1 MRCAFELQVP
11 WSSGELKMA
20 RFISFLIGATL
31 ALGTVKP
38 SPMCAQKPGE
48 KSSEQADKSDKSEK
62 TDKGEKSGDKKEE
75 KKEEKK
81 AEEKKPE
88 EKTVQTKHTI
98 RIGGQEIKYTATA
111 GTLLLKLED
120 GTPKA
125 SVFYIAYTKDEVSD
139 TAKRPVTFTFNGGP
153 GSASIWL
160 HLGAFGPRRVE
171 MGDADLLLPPPYKLV
186 DNQYSLLDLTDL
198 VFIDPVSTGYSRPVP
213 GEAANQYHGIQQDIE
228 SVGDFIRLYAT
239 RNKRWTSPK
248 FLAGESYGTTRA
260 AGLSGYLQQRYG
272 MYLNG
277 IVLISSILNF
287 QTAEFDT
294 GNDLPYILYLP
305 TYTAIAW
312 YHKKLPAD
320 LQSAGLQKAVDES
333 RNFAAHE
340 YADALMSGDNLP
352 AARKAEIAQKLSRL
366 SGLSPEYLLRSNLRI
381 EIQRFD
387 KELLRDQRRTVG
399 RLDGRFTGIDEDAA
413 GARPD
418 YDPSLAA
425 IVGPYTATFHDYVRA
440 DLKFE
445 SDLFYEYL
453 TGRVRPWSFEPYENR
468 YVNVAQTLRSAMTQN
483 PFLHVFVGKGYY
495 DLATPF
501 YAAEYT
507 FDHLSL
513 DDSLRPHL
521 SGGYYQA
528 GHMMYVHLPSLAKL
542 KQDLA
547 QFMQE
552 SIPAAQKGSA
562 K

>member
-1 MRCAFELQVP
+1 MSRLARSLVMIFVLAGISAAANAQQQNAGDK
-11 WSSGELKMA
+11 SGEKSA
-20 RFISFLIGATL
+20 E
-31 ALGTVKP
+31 
-38 SPMCAQKPGE
+38 KPGE
-48 KSSEQADKSDKSEK
+48 KADKTKD
-62 TDKGEKSGDKKEE
+62 
-75 KKEEKK
+75 
-81 AEEKKPE
+81 EKKPE
-88 EKTVQTKHTI
+88 EKVVQTKHSVK
-98 RIGGQEIKYTATA
+98 IGGQEIKYTATA
-111 GTLLLKLED
+111 GTILLKLED

-125 SVFYIAYTKDEVSD
+125 SVFYVAYTKDDVTD

-171 MGDADLLLPPPYKLV
+171 MGDAGALLPPPYKLV
-186 DNQYSLLDLTDL
+186 DNEYSLLDMTDL
-198 VFIDPVSTGYSRPVP
+198 VFVDPVSTGYSRAVP
-213 GEAANQYHGIQQDIE
+213 GEAPKQFHGIEEDIQ

-277 IVLISSILNF
+277 IILISSILNF

-294 GNDLPYILYLP
+294 GNDLPYILYFP

-312 YHKKLPAD
+312 YHKKLSAD
-320 LQSAGLQKAVDES
+320 LQSDLQKGLVES
-333 RNFAAHE
+333 RSFAAHE
-340 YADALMSGDNLP
+340 YADALMGGDSLP
-352 AARKAEIAQKLSRL
+352 GARRAEIAQKLSRL
-366 SGLSPEYLLRSNLRI
+366 TGLSAEYIERSNLRI

-387 KELLRDQRRTVG
+387 KELLREQRRTVG
-399 RLDGRFTGIDEDAA
+399 RLDGRFTGIDENAA

-425 IVGPYTATFHDYVRA
+425 IVGPYTATFHDYVRG

-453 TGRVRPWSFEPYENR
+453 TGRVQPWSYESYQNK
-468 YVNVAQTLRSAMTQN
+468 YVNVAETLRSAMTQN
-483 PFLHVFVGKGYY
+483 PFLRVFVGKGYY

-501 YAAEYT
+501 FAAEYT

-513 DDSLRPHL
+513 DESLRAHL
-521 SGGYYQA
+521 SGGYYEA
-528 GHMMYVHLPSLAKL
+528 GHMMYVHQPSLAKL

-547 QFMQE
+547 QFIRASTDQAA
-552 SIPAAQKGSA
+552 AAQKGAA

>member
-1 MRCAFELQVP
+1 
-11 WSSGELKMA
+11 MA
-20 RFISFLIGATL
+20 MPRFALLIFAGLSAVLLATR
-31 ALGTVKP
+31 ATPQTPEEKP
-38 SPMCAQKPGE
+38 AEKPAE
-48 KSSEQADKSDKSEK
+48 KSADK
-62 TDKGEKSGDKKEE
+62 TKEE
-75 KKEEKK
+75 KKD
-81 AEEKKPE
+81 EKKPE
-88 EKTVQTKHTI
+88 EKVVQTKHSSKI
-98 RIGGQEIKYTATA
+98 AGQEIKYTATA
-111 GTLLLKLED
+111 GTILLKLED

-125 SVFYIAYTKDEVSD
+125 SVFYIAYTKDDVND
-139 TAKRPVTFTFNGGP
+139 ATKRPVTFTFNGGP

-171 MGDADLLLPPPYKLV
+171 MGDAGALLPPPYKLV
-186 DNQYSLLDLTDL
+186 DNEYSLLDVSDL
-198 VFIDPVSTGYSRPVP
+198 VFIDPVSTGYSRAVP
-213 GEAANQYHGIQQDIE
+213 GEAPKQFHGIQEDIE

-239 RNKRWTSPK
+239 RNKRWTSSK

-277 IVLISSILNF
+277 IILISSILNF

-294 GNDLPYILYLP
+294 GNDLPYLLYLP

-320 LQSAGLQKAVDES
+320 LQSGDLQKAVQES
-333 RNFAAHE
+333 RNFAVHE
-340 YADALMSGDNLP
+340 YADALMGGDGLP
-352 AARKAEIAQKLSRL
+352 AGRRAEIAQKLSRL
-366 SGLSPEYLLRSNLRI
+366 TGLSTEYIERSNLRI
-381 EIQRFD
+381 EIQRFA

-399 RLDGRFTGIDEDAA
+399 RLDGRFTGIDENAA

-425 IVGPYTATFHDYVRA
+425 IVGPYTATFHDYVRG

-468 YVNVAQTLRSAMTQN
+468 YVNVAETLRSAMTQN
-483 PFLHVFVGKGYY
+483 PFLRVYVGKGYY

-501 YAAEYT
+501 FAAEYT

-513 DDSLRPHL
+513 DDSLRGHL
-521 SGGYYQA
+521 SGGYFAA
-528 GHMMYVHLPSLAKL
+528 GHMMYVHQPSLAKL

-547 QFMQE
+547 QFIQ
-552 SIPAAQKGSA
+552 AGAGQKGAA

>member
-1 MRCAFELQVP
+1 MQ
-11 WSSGELKMA
+11 
-20 RFISFLIGATL
+20 RFVLLMVAASLVIFAGAQAT
-31 ALGTVKP
+31 
-38 SPMCAQKPGE
+38 AQAPDAKPGE
-48 KSSEQADKSDKSEK
+48 KSEAKPGEKAGEK
-62 TDKGEKSGDKKEE
+62 TDKAKD
-75 KKEEKK
+75 
-81 AEEKKPE
+81 EKKPE
-88 EKTVQTKHTI
+88 EKVVQTKHSI
-98 RIGGQEIKYTATA
+98 KIGGQEIKYTATA
-111 GTLLLKLED
+111 GTILLKLED

-125 SVFYIAYTKDEVSD
+125 SVFYVAYTKDDVSD
-139 TAKRPVTFTFNGGP
+139 TTKRPITFTFNGGP
-153 GSASIWL
+153 GAASIWL

-171 MGDADLLLPPPYKLV
+171 MGDAGSLLPPPYKLV
-186 DNQYSLLDLTDL
+186 DNEYSLLDLTDI
-198 VFIDPVSTGYSRPVP
+198 VFIDPVSTGFSRAVP
-213 GEAANQYHGIQQDIE
+213 GEAPKQFHGIQEDIE

-239 RNKRWTSPK
+239 RSKRWTSPK

-277 IVLISSILNF
+277 IILISSILNF

-320 LQSAGLQKAVDES
+320 LQTDLRKAIEES
-333 RNFAAHE
+333 RNFATHE
-340 YADALMSGDNLP
+340 YADALMSGDELP
-352 AARKAEIAQKLSRL
+352 AARRTDIAQKLSRL
-366 SGLSPEYLLRSNLRI
+366 TGLSAQYIERSNLRI
-381 EIQRFD
+381 EIQKFD

-413 GARPD
+413 GARPE

-425 IVGPYTATFHDYVRA
+425 IVGPFTATFNDYVRG

-453 TGRVRPWSFEPYENR
+453 TGRVQPWSFEAYQNR
-468 YVNVAQTLRSAMTQN
+468 YVNVAETLRSAMTQN
-483 PFLHVFVGKGYY
+483 PFLRVFVGKGYY

-501 YAAEYT
+501 FAAEYT

-513 DDSLRPHL
+513 DESLRGHL
-521 SGGYYQA
+521 SGGYYEA

-547 QFMQE
+547 QFIQASVE
-552 SIPAAQKGSA
+552 QKSSAQKGA
-562 K
+562 TK

>member
-1 MRCAFELQVP
+1 MPKIVLLLVAGIWAV
-11 WSSGELKMA
+11 MA
-20 RFISFLIGATL
+20 L
-31 ALGTVKP
+31 APPPGR
-38 SPMCAQKPGE
+38 AQKPEE
-48 KSSEQADKSDKSEK
+48 KSAEKAEKSDKAAP
-62 TDKGEKSGDKKEE
+62 EKSKEE
-75 KKEEKK
+75 K
-81 AEEKKPE
+81 EKKPE
-88 EKTVQTKHTI
+88 EKMVQTKHTI

-111 GTLLLKLED
+111 GTILLKLED

-139 TAKRPVTFTFNGGP
+139 TAKRPVTFSFNGGP

-171 MGDADLLLPPPYKLV
+171 MGDAGALLPPPYKLM
-186 DNQYSLLDLTDL
+186 DNEYSLLDLSDL
-198 VFIDPVSTGYSRPVP
+198 VFIDPVSTGYSRAVP
-213 GEAANQYHGIQQDIE
+213 GETPKQFHGIQEDIE

-272 MYLNG
+272 MYMNG
-277 IVLISSILNF
+277 IILISSILNF

-320 LQSAGLQKAVDES
+320 LQSGGLQKAVDEA

-352 AARKAEIAQKLSRL
+352 AARRTEIAQKLSRL
-366 SGLSPEYLLRSNLRI
+366 TGLSAEYITRGNLRV

-399 RLDGRFTGIDEDAA
+399 RLDGRFIGIDEDAA

-425 IVGPYTATFHDYVRA
+425 IVGPYTATFHDYVRG

-468 YVNVAQTLRSAMTQN
+468 YVNVAETLRSAMTQN

-501 YAAEYT
+501 FAAEYT

-513 DDSLRPHL
+513 DDALRPHL
-521 SGGYYQA
+521 SGGYYEA
-528 GHMMYVHLPSLAKL
+528 GHMMYVHMPSLAKL

-547 QFMQE
+547 QFMQA
-552 SIPAAQKGSA
+552 SMAPQKGAA